1 MGWLKSKKEAII
13 NCNNDF
19 RNALDDSLNYQN
31 IERDSQRISKLQPS
45 INKYNWEGIEFP
57 AGPKDRKKF
66 GRNNKAIALNIS
78 FLPHN
83 TEIIRIA
90 YRSEYNHKHKKQVIL
105 LIITD
110 AKKWYYLTVT
120 NLSALLAKNHQIMM
134 EIFIV

>member
-13 NCNNDF
+13 NCNNDV

-31 IERDSQRISKLQPS
+31 IERGLQRISKLQPS

-66 GRNNKAIALNIS
+66 WQNNKIIALNIS

-83 TEIIRIA
+83 TEIIRVA

-120 NLSALLAKNHQIMM
+120 NLSVLLAKNHQIMM